1 MTEGLENVDLRD
13 AGDLPASMRA
23 VVLTGH
29 GGLDKLVH
37 RDDVPTPRPGPAE
50 VLVRVGACGVNN
62 TDINTR
68 TGWYDSVVETSVSE
82 DLGLRGR
89 DDGAASS
96 WNKSS
101 VKFPRIQGA
110 AVVGRIA
117 AVGAGVDGARI
128 GDRVLVDPSV
138 RDADLPDR
146 AQLVEYLGSERDGGF
161 AEYVVVPSVN
171 AHLIDSTLTDAE
183 LATFP
188 CSYDTAEEMLER
200 AGLAK
205 GETIVVTGA
214 AGGVGTALIQL
225 SLARG
230 ARVVAIAGAAKESR
244 LRELGA
250 HDFVAREAWDLQRA
264 VEGIVGERGADVVA
278 DVVGGDM
285 FDALLKLLRRG
296 GRYTTAGAIA
306 GPTTRID
313 LRDLI
318 YKDLEMYG
326 ITNPT
331 AATFARLVELVQS
344 GVLQPLLEEVFP
356 LAELRSAQ
364 ARLLKR
370 THVGKYVVVP
380 AKEDVS

>member
-1 MTEGLENVDLRD
+1 
-13 AGDLPASMRA
+13 
-23 VVLTGH
+23 
-29 GGLDKLVH
+29 
-37 RDDVPTPRPGPAE
+37 
-50 VLVRVGACGVNN
+50 VRVGACGLNN

-82 DLGLRGR
+82 HLGVHGR

-96 WNKSS
+96 WNRSS
-101 VKFPRIQGA
+101 VDFPRIQGA

-117 AVGAGVDGARI
+117 AVGDGVDSGRLAE
-128 GDRVLVDPSV
+128 RVLVDPSV
-138 RDADLPDR
+138 RDADLPAR

-161 AEYVVVPSVN
+161 AEYVVVPSLN
-171 AHLIDSTLTDAE
+171 ALTIDSTLSDAE

-225 SLARG
+225 SLVRG
-230 ARVVAIAGAAKESR
+230 AHVVAIAGAGKEAR

-250 HDFVAREAWDLQRA
+250 HEFVARDTDDLRGD
-264 VEGIVGERGADVVA
+264 VERIVGERAVDVVA

-285 FDALLKLLRRG
+285 FDALLKLLCRG

-306 GPTTRID
+306 GPTTQID

-331 AATFARLVELVQS
+331 ADTFARLVDLVQA
-344 GVLQPLLEEVFP
+344 GHVQPLLEEAFP
-356 LAELRSAQ
+356 LADLTSAQ
-364 ARLLKR
+364 AKLLKR
-370 THVGKYVVVP
+370 AHVGKYVVVP
-380 AKEDVS
+380 

>member
-1 MTEGLENVDLRD
+1 MAERLTALTLRD
-13 AGDLPASMRA
+13 DGNVPSSMRA
-23 VVLTGH
+23 VLLVGH
-29 GGLDKLVH
+29 GALDKLIYK
-37 RDDVPTPRPGPAE
+37 DNVPTPSPKAAE
-50 VLVRVGACGVNN
+50 VLVRVGACGLNN

-68 TGWYDSVVETSVSE
+68 TGWYDPVVETGVSE
-82 DLGLRGR
+82 ELGIHGR

-96 WNKSS
+96 WNTSS
-101 VKFPRIQGA
+101 VLFPRIQGA

-117 AVGAGVDGARI
+117 AVGEGVDSARI
-128 GDRVLVDPSV
+128 GERVLVDPSV
-138 RDADLPDR
+138 RDARLPAR

-161 AEYVVVPSVN
+161 AEYVVVPSIN
-171 AHLIDSTLTDAE
+171 AHALDSGLSDAE

-200 AGLAK
+200 AELAK

-214 AGGVGTALIQL
+214 AGGVGTALVQL
-225 SLARG
+225 ALARG

-250 HDFVAREAWDLQRA
+250 HDFVARETGDLQRA
-264 VEGIVGERGADVVA
+264 AERLVGERGVDVVA

-306 GPTTRID
+306 GPVTRID

-331 AATFARLVELVQS
+331 AATFARLVHLVQA
-344 GVLQPLLEEVFP
+344 GILRPLLEEVLP
-356 LAELRSAQ
+356 LAELRGAQ
-364 ARLLKR
+364 AKLLRR
-370 THVGKYVVVP
+370 THVGKYVVLP
-380 AKEDVS
+380 

>member
-1 MTEGLENVDLRD
+1 MAEGQKTSDLRND
-13 AGDLPASMRA
+13 GNVGPTMRA

-29 GGLDKLVH
+29 GGLEQLVYKE
-37 RDDVPTPRPGPAE
+37 DVPTPTATAGE
-50 VLVRVGACGVNN
+50 VLVRVGACGLNN

-68 TGWYDSVVETSVSE
+68 TGWYDRVVESSVSE
-82 DLGLRGR
+82 ELGVHGR

-96 WNKSS
+96 WNTSS
-101 VKFPRIQGA
+101 VLFPRIQGA

-117 AVGAGVDGARI
+117 AVGEGVDAARI
-128 GDRVLVDPSV
+128 GERVLVDPSV
-138 RDADLPDR
+138 RDADRPAR

-161 AEYVVVPSVN
+161 AEYVVVPSIN
-171 AHLIDSTLTDAE
+171 AHPVDSPLSDAE

-188 CSYDTAEEMLER
+188 CSYDTAAEMLER

-230 ARVVAIAGAAKESR
+230 AHVVAIAGAAKESR

-250 HDFVAREAWDLQRA
+250 HDFVARDTGDLQSS
-264 VEGIVGERGADVVA
+264 VESLIGKQGADVVA

-285 FDALLKLLRRG
+285 FDALLKLLRRA

-331 AATFARLVELVQS
+331 AATFAGLVNLVQA
-344 GVLQPLLEEVFP
+344 GRLQPLLEDVLP

-364 ARLLKR
+364 ATLLKR

-380 AKEDVS
+380 

>member
-1 MTEGLENVDLRD
+1 
-13 AGDLPASMRA
+13 MRA

-29 GGLDKLVH
+29 GGLDTLVH
-37 RDDVPTPRPGPAE
+37 QDAVPTPSPGAGE
-50 VLVRVGACGVNN
+50 VLVRVGACGLNN

-68 TGWYDSVVETSVSE
+68 TGWYDPVVESSVSE
-82 DLGLRGR
+82 ELGVHGR

-96 WNKSS
+96 WNKST
-101 VKFPRIQGA
+101 VLFPRIQGA
-110 AVVGRIA
+110 AVAGRIA
-117 AVGAGVDGARI
+117 AIGDAVDPARI
-128 GDRVLVDPSV
+128 GERVLVDPSV
-138 RDADLPDR
+138 RNADLPAR

-161 AEYVVVPSVN
+161 AEYVAVPSLN
-171 AHLIDSTLTDAE
+171 AHPIDSPLSDAE

-188 CSYDTAEEMLER
+188 CSYDTAEEMLAR
-200 AGLAK
+200 ARLAK

-230 ARVVAIAGAAKESR
+230 AHVVAIAGAAKEAR

-250 HDFVAREAWDLQRA
+250 HDFVPREAERLQDA
-264 VEGIVGERGADVVA
+264 VERLVGERGTDVVA

-285 FDALLKLLRRG
+285 FGALLKLLRRG

-306 GPTTRID
+306 GPTTKID

-331 AATFARLVELVQS
+331 VATFARLVDLVQR
-344 GVLQPLLEEVFP
+344 GVLQPLLEGVFP
-356 LAELRSAQ
+356 LADLRSAQ
-364 ARLLKR
+364 GSLLKR

-380 AKEDVS
+380 

>member
-1 MTEGLENVDLRD
+1 MDL
-13 AGDLPASMRA
+13 GDDGKVPESMRA

-29 GGLDKLVH
+29 GGLDKLVQ
-37 RDDVPTPRPGPAE
+37 RDDVPTPRPRAGE
-50 VLVRVGACGVNN
+50 VLVQVGACGLNN

-68 TGWYDSVVETSVSE
+68 TGWYDPVVETSVSE
-82 DLGLRGR
+82 DLGLNGR

-101 VKFPRIQGA
+101 VQFPRIQGA
-110 AVVGRIA
+110 AVAGRIA
-117 AVGAGVDGARI
+117 AVGDGVDNDRI
-128 GDRVLVDPSV
+128 GDRVLVDPSI
-138 RDADLPDR
+138 RDAGLPTR
-146 AQLVEYLGSERDGGF
+146 AQLAEYLGSERDGGF
-161 AEYVVVPSVN
+161 AEYVVVPSIN
-171 AHLIDSTLTDAE
+171 AHLIATTLTDAE

-200 AGLAK
+200 VGLAK

-230 ARVVAIAGAAKESR
+230 ARVVAIAGSAKESR
-244 LRELGA
+244 LRQLGA
-250 HDFVAREAWDLQRA
+250 HDFVAREAADLRAA
-264 VEGIVGERGADVVA
+264 VEQLIGERGADVVA

-285 FDALLKLLRRG
+285 FDPLLKLLRRG
-296 GRYTTAGAIA
+296 GRYATAGAIA

-331 AATFARLVELVQS
+331 AATFARLVALLQT
-344 GVLQPLLEEVFP
+344 GLLQPLLEEVFP
-356 LAELRSAQ
+356 LDELASAQ

-380 AKEDVS
+380 AKEDLS